1 LNPNDASVGTPSCF
15 TSQNIESTSLY
26 DLIETNKEMASS
38 VVKEQ
43 LNYFQVKKLREDECK
58 NPLAWWRVHEV

>member
-1 LNPNDASVGTPSCF
+1 LNPSDASVGTLSCF

-26 DLIETNKEMASS
+26 DLIETNKEMASL

-43 LNYFQVKKLREDECK
+43 LNYFQVKKLKEDECK